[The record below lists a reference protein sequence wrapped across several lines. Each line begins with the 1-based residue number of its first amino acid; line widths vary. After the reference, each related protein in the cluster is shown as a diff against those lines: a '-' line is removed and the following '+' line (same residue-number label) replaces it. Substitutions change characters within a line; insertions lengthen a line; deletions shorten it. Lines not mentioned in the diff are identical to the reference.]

1 VQTRTQR
8 EHEVFLLEKLKSIA
22 QVLASYGL
30 LDAVSKS
37 KQEALLRA
45 IYQILEA
52 VEE

>member
-1 VQTRTQR
+1 MIPPESSPLSNFRGA
-8 EHEVFLLEKLKSIA
+8 LKSIA

-30 LDAVSKS
+30 LDAISKS